1 MSTLMESYIAFMKI
15 GFTSFGGMSM
25 VPLILEEMRAHHW
38 MTTEDLTN
46 VIAIAEM
53 TPGPLGINCATFAGE
68 RTAGVLGGIV
78 AVTGVLMPAFT
89 LTLLTAICFERF
101 KNNEIFSKILLV
113 LKPICIVLIIVT
125 IAELL
130 GENYFSDS
138 RPDLLACGIGLLM
151 LYLIGKKNWQVPKVI
166 GLSALLGIVCYGIL

>member
-1 MSTLMESYIAFMKI
+1 
-15 GFTSFGGMSM
+15 
-25 VPLILEEMRAHHW
+25 
-38 MTTEDLTN
+38 
-46 VIAIAEM
+46 
-53 TPGPLGINCATFAGE
+53 
-68 RTAGVLGGIV
+68 
-78 AVTGVLMPAFT
+78 
-89 LTLLTAICFERF
+89 
-101 KNNEIFSKILLV
+101 
-113 LKPICIVLIIVT
+113 VLIIVT

>member
-1 MSTLMESYIAFMKI
+1 MIYLRLFTAFMKI

-25 VPLILEEMRAHHW
+25 IPVIMQEMKVNQW
-38 MTTEDLTN
+38 MTAEDLTN
-46 VIAIAEM
+46 LIAIAEM

-89 LTLLTAICFERF
+89 LTLLTAICFEKF
-101 KNNEIFSKILLV
+101 KNSEIFSKILLV

-138 RPDLLACGIGLLM
+138 RPDLPACGIGLLM